1 MTKAR
6 DRRARRDKEADLLKR
21 IREDDDPAAKEEFFA
36 RYSDLLHRFAHK
48 YHSEKLPYEDAF
60 QLAALGLWKALHRFD
75 PSRGVSFITFAY
87 PTVEGELKKHYR
99 DHLELVRLPRPLR
112 DLRQRVNAESRA
124 LEREGR
130 RSDVKTLAQKLGVSE
145 EEIVEALAADQNGSV
160 FSLDYPCGSEDGETF
175 AYFMGHDDPAFEAVE
190 RDLVI
195 EEALSSLP
203 PRHRRVI
210 EMRLRKGM
218 TQTHIARE
226 LHISQMHV
234 SRLIREAVS
243 MLQARC
249 RAEPEIDIA

>member
-1 MTKAR
+1 MAKTKNGKTGR
-6 DRRARRDKEADLLKR
+6 EKEADLLKR

-36 RYSDLLHRFAHK
+36 KYSDLLHRFAHK

-124 LEREGR
+124 LEREGKR
-130 RSDVKTLAQKLGVSE
+130 PDVVTLAERLGVSE
-145 EEIVEALAADQNGSV
+145 EEIVEVLAASHNGSV
-160 FSLDYPCGSEDGETF
+160 FSLDYPCGSDDGETL
-175 AYFMGHDDPAFEAVE
+175 AYFMGQDDPAFEDVE
-190 RDLVI
+190 RNLVI
-195 EEALSSLP
+195 EKALSSLP

-226 LHISQMHV
+226 LRISQMHV

-249 RAEPEIDIA
+249 RVEPEIDIA